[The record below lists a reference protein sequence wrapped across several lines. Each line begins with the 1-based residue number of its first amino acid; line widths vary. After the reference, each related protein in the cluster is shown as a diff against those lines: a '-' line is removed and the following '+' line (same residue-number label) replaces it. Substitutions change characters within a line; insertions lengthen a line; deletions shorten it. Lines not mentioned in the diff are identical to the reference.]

1 LGKGG
6 KVSVPYSKKKPQVED
21 ALLAWGRAFDYI
33 YAALEEKAGDL
44 PDQFKEAAR
53 LTQATC
59 AAQEATK
66 LVGEVSIG
74 D

>member
-1 LGKGG
+1 M
-6 KVSVPYSKKKPQVED
+6 SVPYNKKKPQISD
-21 ALLAWGRAFDYI
+21 ALLAWGQAFEYV
-33 YAALEEKAGDL
+33 YLAMEEKVGKL
-44 PDQFKEAAR
+44 PEQFESAAKMTR
-53 LTQATC
+53 ATC

>member
-1 LGKGG
+1 M
-6 KVSVPYSKKKPQVED
+6 SVPYAKKKPQVED

-33 YAALEEKAGDL
+33 YLAMEEKAGEL
-44 PDQFKEAAR
+44 PEQFEAAAK
-53 LTQATC
+53 LTRATC

>member
-1 LGKGG
+1 MGQGEQ
-6 KVSVPYSKKKPQVED
+6 VSVPYAKRKPQVED

-33 YAALEEKAGDL
+33 YLAMEEKAGEL
-44 PDQFKEAAR
+44 PEQFEAAAK
-53 LTQATC
+53 LTRATC

>member
-1 LGKGG
+1 M
-6 KVSVPYSKKKPQVED
+6 SVPYAKKKPTVED
-21 ALLAWGRAFDYI
+21 GLLAWTRAFNYI
-33 YAALEEKAGDL
+33 YAALEEKAGNL
-44 PDQFKEAAR
+44 PDQFKDAAR

-66 LVGEVSIG
+66 LVGEVSVG

>member
-1 LGKGG
+1 VGQGG
-6 KVSVPYSKKKPQVED
+6 QVSVPYAKKKPTIEGG
-21 ALLAWGRAFDYI
+21 LLAWTTAFNYI
-33 YAALEEKAGDL
+33 YAALEEKAGEL
-44 PDQFKEAAR
+44 PDQFKDAAR

-66 LVGEVSIG
+66 LVGEVSVG

>member
-1 LGKGG
+1 M
-6 KVSVPYSKKKPQVED
+6 SVAYSKKKPQIED
-21 ALLAWGRAFDYI
+21 ALLAWTKAYNYVF
-33 YAALEEKAGDL
+33 AALEDKAGTL
-44 PDQFKEAAR
+44 PEQFKDAAR
-53 LTQATC
+53 ITQATC